1 MGDEGVPAGWYPDPM
16 ARHEYR
22 YWDGARWTDEVAD
35 QGSATLDPLADTMAR
50 PVATPQTVA
59 GPPPAWPV
67 PVATA
72 PRRGKKRAFI
82 ALGLALVAIGGLVVV
97 VAVAANTSSS
107 KQYPKFCA
115 TAAKLD
121 AIPGDAASVVKN
133 AGPIAQVLAEIEK
146 LPPSDVPSGAGT
158 TAQSL
163 RTQLAGWLFGVNYDV
178 NTFQPVPSA
187 VQRWQSTAREL
198 SSNVKSSCKSGAA
211 KFFAAGGPQTPTTTT
226 PPRPVA
232 GWASPGIRTLCV
244 ETNATFAN
252 APLSREQVLGAV
264 NLSGQS
270 PGGLRLRKIT
280 LAAPGQPCDATLTDR
295 VHGIRAVGQLCRR
308 RHPLHRRDDERN
320 ADALGARAAE
330 PGGPDES
337 PRGHA
342 QNDLRE
348 QWFSSEGPCRRVA
361 PHRRRGR
368 RRRRARQVVR
378 PRMTL

>member
-1 MGDEGVPAGWYPDPM
+1 M
-16 ARHEYR
+16 
-22 YWDGARWTDEVAD
+22 
-35 QGSATLDPLADTMAR
+35 
-50 PVATPQTVA
+50 
-59 GPPPAWPV
+59 
-67 PVATA
+67 
-72 PRRGKKRAFI
+72 
-82 ALGLALVAIGGLVVV
+82 

-244 ETNATFAN
+244 ETNATFAD

-280 LAAPGQPCDATLTDR
+280 LAAPGQPCDATLTIAFT
-295 VHGIRAVGQLCRR
+295 GSALSGNYAGAGTLYTGATMNGTLTLSAPGQPNLVV
-308 RHPLHRRDDERN
+308 PMSHREDTPRTTFESSGSLPKAP
-320 ADALGARAAE
+320 ADALHHTGVAAAVGGALDRWF
-330 PGGPDES
+330 GP
-337 PRGHA
+337 A
-342 QNDLRE
+342 
-348 QWFSSEGPCRRVA
+348 
-361 PHRRRGR
+361 
-368 RRRRARQVVR
+368 
-378 PRMTL
+378 